1 MVKKALWIAAG
12 TLFLGLGILGIFLP
26 GLPTTPFLLLTA
38 SCYIRGS
45 DRLYRKLVN
54 HPRLGKYITEWQ
66 RTKGLPRK
74 VKVRSLLLMWSM
86 VLVSVLFLIN
96 TWIPR
101 IILLVVGLI
110 GTIVMGFI
118 IPTTGRKPNT
128 NPT

>member
-1 MVKKALWIAAG
+1 MLWIAAG

-45 DRLYRKLVN
+45 DRLYKRLIS

-66 RTKGLPRK
+66 RTRGLPKK
-74 VKVRSLLLMWSM
+74 VKVRSLLLMWLM
-86 VLVSVLFLIN
+86 ITLSVLFLIE

-101 IILLVVGLI
+101 IILLLVGLI
-110 GTIVMGFI
+110 GTAVMGFI
-118 IPTTGRKPNT
+118 IPTTGRNPNS
-128 NPT
+128 NPR